1 MYASLGRLLAAL
13 NIAAS
18 FLTMGLMLLIGVD
31 VFGRWLAGR
40 PLQGVPE
47 IAKLAIVCIVW
58 LQMGYTLHIRKHL
71 RADTLLQIMPP
82 AGKRTVAALNALG
95 GVFIFAVVAY
105 AGYWELLRSWTSG
118 IFEGEHPVR
127 VPVWP
132 VWLVITV
139 GAALTAVEYAVQ
151 LAQAVGVGTYRDDA
165 GGPEAG

>member
-18 FLTMGLMLLIGVD
+18 FLTLGLILLIGVD
-31 VFGRWLAGR
+31 VFGRWLAGY

-71 RADTLLQIMPP
+71 RADTLLQVMPL
-82 AGKRTVAALNALG
+82 GGRRTVAALNALG
-95 GVFIFAVVAY
+95 GLFIFAVIAY
-105 AGYWELLRSWTSG
+105 AGYWELLRSWTGG

-132 VWLVITV
+132 VWLVITL
-139 GAALTAVEYAVQ
+139 GAALTAIEYAVQ
-151 LAQAVGVGTYRDDA
+151 FSQAAGFGTYRDDS
-165 GGPEAG
+165 GGSEIS